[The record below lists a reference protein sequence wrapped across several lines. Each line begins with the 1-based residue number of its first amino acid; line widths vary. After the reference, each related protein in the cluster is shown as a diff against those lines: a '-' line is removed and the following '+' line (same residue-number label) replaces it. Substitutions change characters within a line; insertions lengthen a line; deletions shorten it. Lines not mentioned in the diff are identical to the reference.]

1 MGNINNI
8 VCAENYKNVGRC
20 DCNFDPKNIVGGFL
34 APIKKVFADGELAPA
49 GIQDMLE
56 ELTHATQKDRIYP
69 LPPFVTMTDSSED
82 VVEVTYG
89 FGGTERVR
97 DGNYKWLFRFRD
109 GGIGIN
115 NSLRSFNGAMSKY
128 GVIFFDANGVII
140 GTKVSGGMAP
150 IKLTDL
156 YTKKWKAN
164 DGKETTMYEVMFNFT
179 PEQINENIAFVE
191 VPPTTY
197 LLSELNGLLDVTLS
211 VVSSTNTTVTVKL
224 VDACGNNLYDDYSTE
239 FAAAGRYVMLNATTG
254 NAITITSVTANATLK
269 AFLITIN
276 TSDSDMPA
284 TGSSY
289 TLSLVSAA
297 TLYAADI
304 VGFEGANTLTVVR
317 VASTVSTLSNISV
330 SGAVSLNPTFDA
342 GTTSYTGSTSSS
354 TVTVTPTR
362 TEAHATITV
371 NGTTVASGSASGSIS
386 LSTGANTIT
395 VVGTAEDGT
404 TTTTYTLVITK
415 S

>member
-34 APIKKVFADGELAPA
+34 APIKKVFADGDLNPS
-49 GIQDMLE
+49 GIQALLE
-56 ELTHATQKDRIYP
+56 GLAHADKKDRIYP

-109 GGIGIN
+109 GGIGLN
-115 NSLRSFNGAMSKY
+115 NAMRSFNGAQSKY

-164 DGKETTMYEVMFNFT
+164 DGKETAMYETMFNFT
-179 PEQINENIAFVE
+179 PEQINENIAYVE
-191 VPPTTY
+191 VPQTTY
-197 LLSELNGLLDVTLS
+197 LLSELNGLLDVNLT
-211 VVSSTNTTVTVKL
+211 VVSSTNTSVTVSMK
-224 VDACGNNLYDDYSTE
+224 DACGNNLYDDYSGE
-239 FAAAGRYVMLNATTG
+239 FAAAARFKVINTLTG
-254 NAITITSVTANATLK
+254 NDIAITSVVAFEPAKGWKLTLD
-269 AFLITIN
+269 
-276 TSDSDMPA
+276 TSDADMPA
-284 TGSSY
+284 TGASY
-289 TLSLVSAA
+289 KVSLKDPA

-317 VASTVSTLSNISV
+317 VASTVATLAGFTTTNI
-330 SGAVSLNPTFDA
+330 GAYSPSFDPA
-342 GTTSYTGSTSSS
+342 TTSYTATTSSS
-354 TVTVTPTR
+354 STTITPNLTEPHATVKVNNVTV
-362 TEAHATITV
+362 A
-371 NGTTVASGSASGSIS
+371 NGAASGSIS
-386 LSTGANTIT
+386 LTTGANTIT
-395 VVGTAEDGT
+395 IVVTAEDGT
-404 TTTTYTLVITK
+404 TTKTYTLVVTK